1 MAQMGMQMQGG
12 GMRKRGPELNVY
24 TGLAFVAFAC
34 LAAACVMVFLA
45 AQKVGKNGS
54 PLEIQEKGKIVLV
67 KPAK

>member
-1 MAQMGMQMQGG
+1 MAQMGMQMQSG
-12 GMRKRGPELNVY
+12 GMRKRGATPDVY

-34 LAAACVMVFLA
+34 LAAACVIVFLA

-54 PLEIQEKGKIVLV
+54 ALEIQEKGKIVIT